1 MGTRRV
7 FLHTISVIAAWL
19 VLQPALDSIATA
31 GNRDNEY
38 SLSPR
43 ERHQGK
49 RWRVGYYEGGQYAD
63 YEIILKA
70 TVRGLIKLG
79 WMEPMQM
86 NPHSSGQASA
96 FWRYLVENAKSKYIE
111 FVDDAFYTA
120 GNFDPAVRP
129 QVRSKLVSRL
139 REKRDL
145 DLMIA
150 MGTWAGQ
157 DLANNKHRVPTVVES
172 TSDPIG
178 SGIIP
183 SATDSG
189 LDHLHAKVELGRYQR
204 QVELFH
210 DIFRF
215 RKLGLV
221 YEDSREGRTFA
232 GVDAVEEVARARG
245 FEIVRCN
252 TPFNGVSRKEAED
265 GVVQCYE
272 RVAEQSDAVYITVHQ
287 GVTLTNMPNI
297 LNPLIAKRIPT
308 FSMLGSNEVKR
319 GVLLSVAQ
327 ANFTYVGQ
335 FHAETIARIFNG
347 AKPRDLEQ
355 RWVAPAKV
363 AVNLKTAELI
373 GFKPPADI
381 MLAADEIYAT
391 IEDSGTSP
399 IN

>member
-1 MGTRRV
+1 MYSRRV
-7 FLHTISVIAAWL
+7 LLRATALAAACL
-19 VLQPALDSIATA
+19 LAQPALESIA

-43 ERHQGK
+43 QPQTGK
-49 RWRVGYYEGGQYAD
+49 RWRLGYYEGGQYPD
-63 YEIILKA
+63 YEVILKA

-86 NPHSSGQASA
+86 SLQNDGQPGG
-96 FWRYLVENAKSKYIE
+96 FWRYLAATAKSKHIE
-111 FVDDAFYTA
+111 FVGDAFYTA

-129 QVRSKLVSRL
+129 QVRAKLLNRL
-139 REKRDL
+139 SDRRDV

-157 DLANNKHRVPTVVES
+157 DLANNQHRVPTVVES

-178 SGIIP
+178 AGIVP

-210 DIFRF
+210 DIFHF

-265 GVVQCYE
+265 GVVRCYE
-272 RVAEQSDAVYITVHQ
+272 RIAEQSDAVYITVHQ
-287 GVTLTNMPNI
+287 GVTLANMENV
-297 LNPLIAKRIPT
+297 LKPLIAKRIPT

-355 RWVAPAKV
+355 RWVSPAKV

-381 MLAADEIYAT
+381 MLAADEIYAA
-391 IEDSGTSP
+391 IEGSP
-399 IN
+399 APPTD